1 MRGWENS
8 RLLAGSLWRIG
19 AAMATQCANAAA
31 SEMAQG
37 CKCCARSPQV
47 GVRRDDGAVRRSVL
61 HLARQ
66 LEVRSASNRI
76 SAEMG
81 TSAYC
86 AYFTLSAR
94 SPSASRPTTL
104 AAPSTRT
111 HQRACQS
118 SE

>member
-19 AAMATQCANAAA
+19 AAMVTQCANAAA

-37 CKCCARSPQV
+37 CKWCARSPQFCV
-47 GVRRDDGAVRRSVL
+47 SHDHGVVRRNVP
-61 HLARQ
+61 HWARQ

-76 SAEMG
+76 NAEMG

-86 AYFTLSAR
+86 AYFALSTR
-94 SPSASRPTTL
+94 SPSASRPTTP